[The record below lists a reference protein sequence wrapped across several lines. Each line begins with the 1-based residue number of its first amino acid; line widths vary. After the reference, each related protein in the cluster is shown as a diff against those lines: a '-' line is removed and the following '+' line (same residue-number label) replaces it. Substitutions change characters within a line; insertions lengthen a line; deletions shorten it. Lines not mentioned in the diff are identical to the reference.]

1 MLVGAQKSMFFS
13 AFQRPSLNVDPA
25 HALDVR
31 RARVDARPLARSA
44 TMIAT
49 LIAAF
54 VFAASPNLAHAK
66 PTKRPAASAKA
77 DAKRGAK
84 GRGKARDDDEPSAPA
99 PTIDKAAASAPADKA
114 PSGRGESGRG
124 DKKASEADDD
134 ANKLQ
139 RGERVEFDTRLI
151 QGQTAKAGA
160 VYLFAR
166 VSTNLKSMVKERS
179 SFREKV
185 VRTVYPRDD
194 GRAPG
199 DERRPQP

>member
-1 MLVGAQKSMFFS
+1 MLLGAQKSMFFR

-25 HALDVR
+25 HVLDVR
-31 RARVDARPLARSA
+31 SARAFALVA
-44 TMIAT
+44 TIV
-49 LIAAF
+49 AAL
-54 VFAASPNLAHAK
+54 VFGAAPSDAHAK
-66 PTKRPAASAKA
+66 PAKRPAASAKA

-84 GRGKARDDDEPSAPA
+84 ARGKARDDDEPAAPA
-99 PTIDKAAASAPADKA
+99 PSVDKAAASATADKA
-114 PSGRGESGRG
+114 PAPRG
-124 DKKASEADDD
+124 DKKAAEGDDD
-134 ANKLQ
+134 ASKLQ

>member
-1 MLVGAQKSMFFS
+1 MLVGAQKSMFFR
-13 AFQRPSLNVDPA
+13 AFQRPSLNVDPT
-25 HALDVR
+25 HVLDVR
-31 RARVDARPLARSA
+31 RARFDARSFAIVA
-44 TMIAT
+44 TIVVSLVLGVAP
-49 LIAAF
+49 
-54 VFAASPNLAHAK
+54 SDAHAK
-66 PTKRPAASAKA
+66 PSKRPAASAKA

-84 GRGKARDDDEPSAPA
+84 GRGKARDDDEPAAPA
-99 PTIDKAAASAPADKA
+99 PAVDKAAASAAADKA
-114 PSGRGESGRG
+114 PAPRG
-124 DKKASEADDD
+124 DKKSSEADDD

-139 RGERVEFDTRLI
+139 RGERVEFDARLI

>member
-1 MLVGAQKSMFFS
+1 MFFS
-13 AFQRPSLNVDPA
+13 AFQRPSLNVAPA
-25 HALDVR
+25 HGLYVR
-31 RARVDARPLARSA
+31 RAHVALRSFA
-44 TMIAT
+44 SV
-49 LIAAF
+49 
-54 VFAASPNLAHAK
+54 VFAAALAFAAAPSDAYAK
-66 PTKRPAASAKA
+66 PTKRTAASAKA

-99 PTIDKAAASAPADKA
+99 PANDKAATSASADKA
-114 PSGRGESGRG
+114 PAARG
-124 DKKASEADDD
+124 DKKSSEADDD

-139 RGERVEFDTRLI
+139 RGERVEFDARLI

-199 DERRPQP
+199 DERRLQP